1 MEVGAGGWHL
11 PTIKDRLQLKW
22 GGELRATHRFGVF
35 LRYDLLAQ
43 NGFLKASV

>member
-1 MEVGAGGWHL
+1 MEVGAGARHR

-22 GGELRATHRFGVF
+22 GELRATHRFGVF
-35 LRYDLLAQ
+35 LRYDLLAP